1 MTGCLGSWQSA
12 IGAVELPILVL
23 SIGRIV
29 GEKSQ
34 FHQQYC
40 FWVIVGEIACF
51 QQLAEATVVCE
62 GN

>member
-34 FHQQYC
+34 FHQLPLGTAIRTRGNDRDFYRR
-40 FWVIVGEIACF
+40 F
-51 QQLAEATVVCE
+51 EALQSA
-62 GN
+62 